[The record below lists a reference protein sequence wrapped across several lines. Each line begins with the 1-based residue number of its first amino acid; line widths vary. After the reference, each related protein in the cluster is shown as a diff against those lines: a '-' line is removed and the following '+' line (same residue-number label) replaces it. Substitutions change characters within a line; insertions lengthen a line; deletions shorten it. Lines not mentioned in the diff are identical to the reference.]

1 MEKPKSSLR
10 KTRQS
15 ATWID
20 PGSNP
25 DFCGKN
31 LTTNGLRYEATTKDS
46 CGVYMMATS

>member
-10 KTRQS
+10 KPCQS
-15 ATWID
+15 VTWID

-31 LTTNGLRYEATTKDS
+31 LTTNGLDTWLQRKSLAAS
-46 CGVYMMATS
+46 I